1 MKVSIRTVWL
11 FGIMALWL
19 FSLFLAGCV
28 PSLTIA
34 GSGVWTTEE
43 PKELSNCK
51 FLGHLEAKVDMPPRM
66 ASYAL
71 TNKLKNQTGAMGGN
85 WLLIKEY
92 IPESRDGAKMVG
104 EAYYCLDKIPTY

>member
-28 PSLTIA
+28 PSLTIS
-34 GSGVWTTEE
+34 GSGVWTTQE
-43 PKELSNCK
+43 PKEVSNCK
-51 FLGHLEAKVDMPPRM
+51 YLGQIEATANMPTDMAR
-66 ASYAL
+66 YAVI
-71 TNKLKNQTGAMGGN
+71 NKLKNQTGAMGGN

-92 IPESRDGAKMVG
+92 IPRSRDGAKMVG